1 MKHLIND
8 KISIV
13 AIVYSYPFK
22 PIWAT
27 LKNKPKARFIRSA
40 PKVSESN
47 ASAYFSILKLSYA
60 MLK

>member
-40 PKVSESN
+40 KVSESN
-47 ASAYFSILKLSYA
+47 AFAYFSKLELSYA